1 MSCLRHR
8 GEAGGLDTTR
18 PRMPAES
25 RWRSLVNAAAAVR
38 STDPASVESALKDL
52 GGRRRWLTPLAYAAG
67 TVAVVFDGVLLLI
80 RNWRLTL
87 LQLVPG
93 FDDRL
98 RRRVSRRATAL

>member
-1 MSCLRHR
+1 MSSLRHR

-25 RWRSLVNAAAAVR
+25 RWRALVNAAAAVR

-80 RNWRLTL
+80 RNQDVFAAAGRGTLTT
-87 LQLVPG
+87 
-93 FDDRL
+93 
-98 RRRVSRRATAL
+98 RAR